1 MSVCLCVCTCVVRLF
16 GCSFF
21 VCVCVFVCVCG
32 CVYVFVCLCVCVSV
46 CLDRCVGLF
55 MCVPVRLYVLRV
67 WLWVGLLGYVCV
79 RRVGWSVGGSRDWL
93 AWWCVRWSV
102 SRCAPRAT

>member
-1 MSVCLCVCTCVVRLF
+1 MC
-16 GCSFF
+16 
-21 VCVCVFVCVCG
+21 VCVCV
-32 CVYVFVCLCVCVSV
+32 CVYVFMCLCVCVSV

-79 RRVGWSVGGSRDWL
+79 CVCVCVCGVSVGRL
-93 AWWCVRWSV
+93 AGRAIGWHGGVYVGRFPDA
-102 SRCAPRAT
+102 RHAPPD